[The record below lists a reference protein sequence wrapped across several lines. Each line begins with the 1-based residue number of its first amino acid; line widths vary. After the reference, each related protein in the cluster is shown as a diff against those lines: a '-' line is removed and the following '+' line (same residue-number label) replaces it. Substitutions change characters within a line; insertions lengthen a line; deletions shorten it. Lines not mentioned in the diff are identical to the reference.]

1 MRPASSN
8 SWYALATED
17 WFGTVSIRIQ
27 RPNTRIW
34 LTALKDCDPPD
45 TCITAN
51 VLPCVGRTAPTDRGI
66 QSIWVFIK
74 PVMAPWRS
82 GELHTMLS
90 AHCTSSCSSLTF
102 G

>member
-1 MRPASSN
+1 MRPFIELLVCLGDRRLVWDGQHPHPAAQHAHLVNGVEGLRS
-8 SWYALATED
+8 
-17 WFGTVSIRIQ
+17 
-27 RPNTRIW
+27 
-34 LTALKDCDPPD
+34 PD